1 MVDRV
6 GNTGVLGNALVSK
19 IDLSVCVQSN
29 VLKKSISLDCIVDIR
44 LRFLVE
50 VDNLCIAA
58 ALEVEYAVVIP
69 AVLVITDQET
79 LRVCGK
85 SGLTCSGKSEED
97 CGVLTVHICVCRA
110 VHSSDALQWQ
120 IVVHHGEHTLLHL
133 SAVPGVDDNL
143 LAACDVEYNCG
154 LRIQTQLLVVLNLSL
169 GSVVYNEVRL
179 KVFKLLS
186 GRLNEHVGNEVC
198 LPSYL
203 NDETDC
209 HTGISICSAECIYDI
224 QLLVGKLF
232 LSDLFDSCPCFLR
245 CRMVVVLVLV
255 RGPPYSVLGVLV
267 NNDKFI
273 FR

>member
-1 MVDRV
+1 MFSNVVDRV
-6 GNTGVLGNALVSK
+6 RNTGILGNALVSE
-19 IDLSVCVQSN
+19 IDLAVCVQSN

-44 LRFLVE
+44 LRFLVQ

-110 VHSSDALQWQ
+110 VHGSDALQRQ

-179 KVFKLLS
+179 KVLKLLS
-186 GRLNEHVGNEVC
+186 GRLE
-198 LPSYL
+198 
-203 NDETDC
+203 
-209 HTGISICSAECIYDI
+209 
-224 QLLVGKLF
+224 
-232 LSDLFDSCPCFLR
+232 
-245 CRMVVVLVLV
+245 
-255 RGPPYSVLGVLV
+255 
-267 NNDKFI
+267 
-273 FR
+273 